1 MGSLRGRRAETVFV
15 MDDGLVRESSDAEMC
30 LTAWV
35 EGE

>member
-1 MGSLRGRRAETVFV
+1 MGSVRGRRAETVFV
-15 MDDGLVRESSDAEMC
+15 MDGGSVRESSDAKMG